1 MNAIQTENGFKF
13 VYDGATEYST
23 STAGWFYVGK
33 KDDKYYIGYFYAS
46 STTSASFQIYEYDV
60 ETSTLADTA
69 TWESTIT
76 ISKGSITDPRG
87 WWVDDKTIRVMAKY
101 YLSSSYTTLFMDY
114 NVETGEYNIAY
125 RPMTSAKVYPVGGF
139 DDLGVICDDSNY
151 NERKYFDTAYSFK
164 LYRYKDGVVEE
175 LDLLKKYTGL
185 YRVWV
190 NNAAKQIIV
199 CTSTNVDVYE
209 YNNGAF
215 VPKSYKFEL
224 PENVS
229 TTEYTRFAIS
239 SPDGRLFAI
248 MSRTNTTATGTTL
261 AAINDIDQDFTAIED
276 SVKEYD
282 YLTFTG
288 ITTGNTDGDYVE
300 VKTVMPDTVTV
311 DLTITPDPDEFEF
324 KGEKQ

>member
-1 MNAIQTENGFKF
+1 
-13 VYDGATEYST
+13 
-23 STAGWFYVGK
+23 
-33 KDDKYYIGYFYAS
+33 
-46 STTSASFQIYEYDV
+46 
-60 ETSTLADTA
+60 
-69 TWESTIT
+69 
-76 ISKGSITDPRG
+76 
-87 WWVDDKTIRVMAKY
+87 MAKY
-101 YLSSSYTTLFMDY
+101 YSYSSSPSNTTIFMDY
-114 NVETGEYNIAY
+114 NVETGEYNKAY
-125 RPMTSAKVYPVGGF
+125 GTLTSDEFYPVGGF
-139 DDLGVICDDSNY
+139 DDLCVICNSNNY
-151 NERKYFDTAYSFK
+151 SDRLYFNTAYNFK
-164 LYRYKDGVVEE
+164 LYRYKDGVLEE

-209 YNNGAF
+209 YNNGTF